1 MPMAKVA
8 VLVPNQELCSIAQ
21 PLIDEFP
28 SLSLMTIE
36 YIKTEQVSLR
46 ARELERHGC
55 DLIVARGVHAHII
68 KRDVKLPLVEIRVTQ
83 QELASVMLD
92 LKEELG
98 LPCPKIALIGFSNM
112 FSDTDHFNRLFD
124 IDLRLYMV
132 KQNDELDDA
141 VEHAFADGCN
151 AVIGGDIVCKSAQKE
166 KLPYRFIPS
175 GQESLR
181 NALGTA
187 TRVAYAIDMEKRNSA
202 EINALLNYTF
212 NGIIQVDSSGIV
224 RRINRISN
232 DLLEC
237 PTAAVLGRPILE
249 ILPNLSRELL
259 ENALKRGQEAYAF
272 MLDIH
277 HKAIVVNIAP
287 ILVENQI
294 EGAVLTFQEGQ
305 RLIEMDS
312 EMRRELY
319 QRGFVAKH
327 SFENM
332 IQEDPET
339 VQMLELAKRISK
351 FTAPILLTGE
361 TGSGKN
367 ILAQCIHN
375 ESLVHSNAFVSI
387 DCSAWLPETIDNM
400 LFGNF
405 TVRKDSIVDSYA
417 EMAQGGTLYLS
428 HVEMLPL
435 ETQYKL
441 LCLIRGRFL
450 HNGPSRPVAANVRVI
465 ASTAVNL
472 ISRVEKGEFRS
483 DLYYALNVLS
493 LEVLPLRRRR
503 ADILGWMVLYLD
515 EWQKKYKRYVHLTQG
530 ARNYL
535 LDYDWPGNLDQLC
548 SVCERLVLLTQKR
561 NIDEVFLRQQLEQVT
576 PRLLPGTEQI
586 VLYKDQK
593 AVEIAALLKKHHGNR
608 QKVADELGVSKTT
621 LWQYLKKFNITSD
634 YNC

>member
-1 MPMAKVA
+1 MAKVA

-621 LWQYLKKFNITSD
+621 LWRYLKKFNITSD

>member
-1 MPMAKVA
+1 MAKVA

-202 EINALLNYTF
+202 EINTLLNYTF

-621 LWQYLKKFNITSD
+621 LWRYLKKFNITSD

>member
-1 MPMAKVA
+1 MAKVA

-332 IQEDPET
+332 IQEDPEA

-621 LWQYLKKFNITSD
+621 LWRYLKKFNITSD

>member
-1 MPMAKVA
+1 MAKVA

-55 DLIVARGVHAHII
+55 ELSVARGVHAHII

-621 LWQYLKKFNITSD
+621 LWRYLKKFNITSD

>member
-1 MPMAKVA
+1 MAKVA

-202 EINALLNYTF
+202 EINSLLNYTF

-621 LWQYLKKFNITSD
+621 LWRYLKKFNITSD

>member
-1 MPMAKVA
+1 MAKVA

-151 AVIGGDIVCKSAQKE
+151 AVIGGDIVCKSAQKK

-621 LWQYLKKFNITSD
+621 LWRYLKKFNITSD

>member
-450 HNGPSRPVAANVRVI
+450 HNEPSRPVAANVRVI

-621 LWQYLKKFNITSD
+621 LWRYLKKFNITSD

>member
-1 MPMAKVA
+1 MAKVA

-21 PLIDEFP
+21 PLIGEFP
-28 SLSLMTIE
+28 TITIMAIE
-36 YIKTEQVSLR
+36 YIRTDQVAQR
-46 ARELERHGC
+46 ARELEHQGC
-55 DLIVARGVHAHII
+55 DLIVARGVQARAI
-68 KRDVKLPLVEIRVTQ
+68 KRAVKLPLVEICVTQ
-83 QELASVMLD
+83 QELANAVLD
-92 LKEELG
+92 LKEQLD
-98 LPCPKIALIGFSNM
+98 LPCPRIGLIGFSNM
-112 FSDTDHFNRLFD
+112 FSDTSRFNRLFG
-124 IDLRLYMV
+124 IDLNLYMV
-132 KQNDELDDA
+132 QQNDELPDA
-141 VEHAFADGCN
+141 VEHAFSDGCN
-151 AVIGGDIVCKSAQKE
+151 AVIGGDIVCESAKRE
-166 KLPYRFIPS
+166 NLPYKFIPS

-181 NALGTA
+181 NALA
-187 TRVAYAIDMEKRNSA
+187 VASRVAYAIDLEKRNSA

-212 NGIIQVDSSGIV
+212 SGIIQVDQEGVI
-224 RRINRISN
+224 RRVNRISYN
-232 DLLEC
+232 LLER
-237 PTAAVLGRPILE
+237 PTSALLGRPISE
-249 ILPNLSRELL
+249 VLPNLNQSVLDD
-259 ENALKRGQEAYAF
+259 ALVRGQEAYAF
-272 MLDIH
+272 LLDIS
-277 HKAIVVNIAP
+277 HKAVVVNIAP
-287 ILVENQI
+287 ILVDNQI

-319 QRGFVAKH
+319 QRGFVAKY

-332 IQEDPET
+332 ICEDPET
-339 VQMLELAKRISK
+339 RRMLELAKRISK
-351 FTAPILLTGE
+351 FTAPVLLTGE

-375 ESLVHSNAFVSI
+375 ESLVHKNAFVTM
-387 DCSAWLPETIDNM
+387 DCSAWLPETLDTM
-400 LFGNF
+400 LFGNY
-405 TVRKDSIVDSYA
+405 TTRKDSAGDSYA
-417 EMAQGGTLYLS
+417 EMAQDGTLYLS

-465 ASTAVNL
+465 ASSAVNL
-472 ISRVEKGEFRS
+472 ITRVEKGEFRS
-483 DLYYALNVLS
+483 DLYYALSVLS

-503 ADILGWMVLYLD
+503 ADILGWTELYLD
-515 EWQKKYKRYVHLTQG
+515 DWQEKYKRYVHLTQG

-535 LDYDWPGNLDQLC
+535 LDYEWPGNLDQLC

-576 PRLLPGTEQI
+576 PRMLPGTEQI

-593 AVEIAALLKKHHGNR
+593 AVEIAALLKKYHGNR

-621 LWQYLKKFNITSD
+621 LWRYLKKFDIKPE

>member
-1 MPMAKVA
+1 MAKVA

-472 ISRVEKGEFRS
+472 ISRVEKGELRS

-621 LWQYLKKFNITSD
+621 LWRYLKKFNITSD